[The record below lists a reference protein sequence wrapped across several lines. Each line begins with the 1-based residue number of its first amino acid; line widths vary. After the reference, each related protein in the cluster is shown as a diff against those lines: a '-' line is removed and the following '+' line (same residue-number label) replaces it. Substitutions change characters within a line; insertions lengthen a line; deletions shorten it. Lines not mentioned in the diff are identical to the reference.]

1 MSRDW
6 EEAELLKL
14 SKFWESPPAED
25 EAMRQLKERLAD
37 IDHWRNRSYDVFRF
51 LQTCNGDAK
60 AAEDMFRKHMQW
72 RKDNDVDNVGKT
84 YQPPAEL
91 LEYFPVG
98 TILEGPDKDGD
109 PVYLGR
115 TGALDI
121 VGLMKRYGRE
131 ELIKYYI
138 WNKEL
143 LMTGDWIK
151 ERFEKYGSFKFITA
165 IEDFEGLSRKVIF
178 SLSAVKLFKEFRRI
192 DDQDY
197 PCGNKRV
204 IILRAP
210 KLFKQA
216 FYLTQAF
223 LSKRLKD
230 NLIVTDANDYLE
242 VLDKYVDR
250 AILPSDICVEGKGR
264 AYEGLNNNFKAGLL
278 PKQIKT

>member
-37 IDHWRNRSYDVFRF
+37 IDHWRNRSHDVFRF
-51 LQTCNGDAK
+51 LKVCNGDAK

-72 RKDNDVDNVGKT
+72 RKDNDVDNISKT

-91 LEYFPVG
+91 LEYFPCG

-109 PVYLGR
+109 PVYLGI
-115 TGALDI
+115 TGAVDC
-121 VGLMKRYGRE
+121 VGLIKRYGRE

-143 LMTGDWIK
+143 LTTGDWIK
-151 ERFEKYGSFKFITA
+151 ERIEKYGQFKFITA
-165 IEDFEGLSRKVIF
+165 IEDFEGLSWKHLSF
-178 SLSAVKLFKEFRRI
+178 SPLKLFKEFRRI
-192 DDQDY
+192 DDQHY

-216 FYLTQAF
+216 YAITQVF
-223 LSKRLKD
+223 LSTRLKD

-242 VLDKYVDR
+242 VLDKYLDR

-264 AYEGLNNNFKAGLL
+264 AFEGLNNHFKGGVL
-278 PKQIKT
+278 PVQTKT